1 MAPAERQ
8 GCRKFQHGANHRV
21 ARLHGRAGR
30 PQVRSLKVGD
40 VVEVIYAVSNP
51 GLGLVVFKPEGEPVV
66 PSIIFT
72 AYKVN

>member
-1 MAPAERQ
+1 VQTIESQ
-8 GCRKFQHGANHRV
+8 DFTGVLV
-21 ARLHGRAGR
+21 A
-30 PQVRSLKVGD
+30 PQVRSLKAGD
-40 VVEVIYAVSNP
+40 VVEVIYAASNP